1 MTEAMFR
8 VLVIEDDAALRALL
22 RTLLEANGYRCIDA
36 GTGQRALVE
45 ARSHQPDLLVLDL
58 GLPDMDGAAV
68 ILAVRSFSAVP
79 ILVLSARTLEPEKV
93 AALDAGADD
102 YVTKPFSTAE
112 LLARVRAA
120 LRRVARSAEGQPV
133 LQFGERVVDLGA
145 RTATSPAGALHLTP
159 TEYRVLACLAA
170 NAGLIVT
177 QRQLIGQAWGPER
190 IGDARSLRFHIS
202 KLRQK
207 LEPDASRPRHILTEA
222 GVGYRLLADDSPQD
236 APGAPARGGE

>member
-1 MTEAMFR
+1 MFR
-8 VLVIEDDAALRALL
+8 VLVIEDDVALRALL

-45 ARSHQPDLLVLDL
+45 ARSHQPDLLVVDL

-68 ILAVRSFSAVP
+68 IRAVRSFSAVP

-120 LRRVARSAEGQPV
+120 LRRVARRAEGQPV
-133 LQFGERVVDLGA
+133 LQFGEVIVDLGA
-145 RTATSPAGALHLTP
+145 RTATSAGGAVHLTP

-207 LEPDASRPRHILTEA
+207 LEPDASRPRYILTEA
-222 GVGYRLLADDSPQD
+222 GVGYRLLVDDTPQG
-236 APGAPARGGE
+236 APGASAAGRE

>member
-1 MTEAMFR
+1 
-8 VLVIEDDAALRALL
+8 
-22 RTLLEANGYRCIDA
+22 
-36 GTGQRALVE
+36 
-45 ARSHQPDLLVLDL
+45 
-58 GLPDMDGAAV
+58 MDGAAV
-68 ILAVRSFSAVP
+68 IRAVRSFSAVP

-120 LRRVARSAEGQPV
+120 LRRVARRAEGQPV
-133 LQFGERVVDLGA
+133 LQFGEVIVDLGA
-145 RTATSPAGALHLTP
+145 RTATSAGGAVHLTP
-159 TEYRVLACLAA
+159 TEYRVLGCLAA

-207 LEPDASRPRHILTEA
+207 LEPDASRPRYILTEA
-222 GVGYRLLADDSPQD
+222 GVGYRLLADDS
-236 APGAPARGGE
+236 APVATARGGE